1 MSSHNNAQEN
11 PDPITGAPGSHPAG
25 TGIGAASGG
34 LAGAAAGIPA
44 GPVGMAIGA
53 TVGTIAG
60 GLAGK
65 VAAESANPT
74 SPAAPGGD
82 TTAAVVDAD
91 AEDAYWRSQFQ
102 REPYYVAPH
111 TYDDYAPAFLTGY
124 LGYSRLAGSRY
135 EDIESDLERDYSAN
149 RAGSNLTWLEA
160 KPATRAAWQ
169 RVERAQPDTR
179 G

>member
-1 MSSHNNAQEN
+1 MSSHNNSQDHL
-11 PDPITGAPGSHPAG
+11 DPITGAPGSHPTG

-34 LAGAAAGIPA
+34 IAGAAAGIPA
-44 GPVGMAIGA
+44 GPIGMAVGA
-53 TVGTIAG
+53 TVGAIAG

-65 VAAESANPT
+65 AAAEAVSPT
-74 SPAAPGGD
+74 GTIEPDDAVAPI
-82 TTAAVVDAD
+82 VDAD
-91 AEDAYWRSQFQ
+91 AEHAYWRGQFQ
-102 REPYYVAPH
+102 SEPYYVSPY

-149 RAGSNLTWLEA
+149 RAGSGLSWLEA
-160 KPATRAAWQ
+160 KPATRSAWF
-169 RVERAQPDTR
+169 RVHAAQPDTK